1 MKQFL
6 TTLILLFSLTSA
18 NVASANTADAG
29 NTGSPAVSES
39 GVSESEVSESEVSES
54 EANDA
59 VTATP
64 VIVDPGVVDPV
75 IVDPVVVDTENAAA
89 QRSNTQTASS
99 WLLATV
105 ASIAKNAIANSESD
119 KGLHA
124 SVLEQGSAALNILES
139 GNLDLTK
146 LLETGKNID
155 IAQAVD
161 TAINATE
168 SLFDWGDGFVA
179 GGLVDGGDATA
190 IADPFENY
198 NRMMFRFNQQLDE
211 VALKPLAKHYRDY
224 TPELVRIGVRNFFS
238 NIGDVGVLTNS
249 ALQGKFDQALSDSTR
264 VAVNTIAGVGGVID
278 VASMMNIKKN
288 NEDFGQTFGVWG
300 IPEGPYIV
308 LPLLGPRT
316 LRSAVGTIADTAL
329 QVETLGALGEAAAG
343 TDLVSEMMALNLI
356 DKRSQLLGQSDL
368 LEELAIDP
376 YIFSRQAYL
385 AYRRCQVDDCDKI
398 NYQPAA
404 PEAPAQNNLDELDE
418 LDELDG
424 L

>member
-64 VIVDPGVVDPV
+64 VIVDP
-75 IVDPVVVDTENAAA
+75 VVVDTENADA

-105 ASIAKNAIANSESD
+105 ASIAKNTIANSESD

-124 SVLEQGSAALNILES
+124 SVLEQGSAALNMLES

-190 IADPFENY
+190 IVDPFENY

-329 QVETLGALGEAAAG
+329 QVETLLAL
-343 TDLVSEMMALNLI
+343 I
-356 DKRSQLLGQSDL
+356 H
-368 LEELAIDP
+368 I
-376 YIFSRQAYL
+376 
-385 AYRRCQVDDCDKI
+385 
-398 NYQPAA
+398 
-404 PEAPAQNNLDELDE
+404 
-418 LDELDG
+418 
-424 L
+424 

>member
-39 GVSESEVSESEVSES
+39 GVSESEVSESGVSES

-64 VIVDPGVVDPV
+64 VIVDP
-75 IVDPVVVDTENAAA
+75 VVVDTENADA

-124 SVLEQGSAALNILES
+124 SVLEQGSAALNMLES

-385 AYRRCQVDDCDKI
+385 AYRRCQVADCDKI
-398 NYQPAA
+398 DYQPAA

>member
-1 MKQFL
+1 M
-6 TTLILLFSLTSA
+6 
-18 NVASANTADAG
+18 V
-29 NTGSPAVSES
+29 
-39 GVSESEVSESEVSES
+39 
-54 EANDA
+54 
-59 VTATP
+59 
-64 VIVDPGVVDPV
+64 
-75 IVDPVVVDTENAAA
+75 VDPVVVDTENADA

-124 SVLEQGSAALNILES
+124 SVLEQGSAALNMLES

-179 GGLVDGGDATA
+179 GQPVDAATGGLVDGGDATA
-190 IADPFENY
+190 IVDPFENY

-278 VASMMNIKKN
+278 VASMMDIKKN

-300 IPEGPYIV
+300 YS
-308 LPLLGPRT
+308 R
-316 LRSAVGTIADTAL
+316 RAL
-329 QVETLGALGEAAAG
+329 HCAAAAWS
-343 TDLVSEMMALNLI
+343 T
-356 DKRSQLLGQSDL
+356 
-368 LEELAIDP
+368 
-376 YIFSRQAYL
+376 YL
-385 AYRRCQVDDCDKI
+385 AQCGGHNCRYGTAGRDTGC
-398 NYQPAA
+398 P
-404 PEAPAQNNLDELDE
+404 
-418 LDELDG
+418 G
-424 L
+424 

>member
-6 TTLILLFSLTSA
+6 TSLILLFSLTSA
-18 NVASANTADAG
+18 NFASANTTDAG
-29 NTGSPAVSES
+29 ISGSP
-39 GVSESEVSESEVSES
+39 GVSESEVADSV
-54 EANDA
+54 AAPPVVIDPA
-59 VTATP
+59 V
-64 VIVDPGVVDPV
+64 VDPAVVDPV
-75 IVDPVVVDTENAAA
+75 VANTENTDTRRAD
-89 QRSNTQTASS
+89 TQTASS

-124 SVLEQGSAALNILES
+124 SVLEQGSAALNMLES
-139 GNLDLTK
+139 GNLDLK
-146 LLETGKNID
+146 ELLETGKNID

-179 GGLVDGGDATA
+179 GGGLVDGGDATA
-190 IADPFENY
+190 IVDPFENY

-249 ALQGKFDQALSDSTR
+249 ALQGKFDQALNDSTR
-264 VAVNTIAGVGGVID
+264 LAVNTIAGVGGVID
-278 VASMMNIKKN
+278 VASMMDIKKN

-398 NYQPAA
+398 DYQPAA

>member
-6 TTLILLFSLTSA
+6 TSLILLFSLTSA
-18 NVASANTADAG
+18 NFASANTPDAG
-29 NTGSPAVSES
+29 ITGSP
-39 GVSESEVSESEVSES
+39 GVSESEVADSVAAPPVVIGPEV
-54 EANDA
+54 
-59 VTATP
+59 
-64 VIVDPGVVDPV
+64 
-75 IVDPVVVDTENAAA
+75 VDPVVVETENTDARRAD
-89 QRSNTQTASS
+89 TQTASS
-99 WLLATV
+99 WLLATM

-119 KGLHA
+119 EGLHA
-124 SVLEQGSAALNILES
+124 SVLEQGSAALNMLES

-179 GGLVDGGDATA
+179 GQPVDAATGGLVAGGLVDGGDATA
-190 IADPFENY
+190 IVDPFENY

-278 VASMMNIKKN
+278 VASMMDIKKN

-398 NYQPAA
+398 DYQPAA

>member
-6 TTLILLFSLTSA
+6 TSLILLFSLTSA
-18 NVASANTADAG
+18 NFASANTTDAG
-29 NTGSPAVSES
+29 ISGSP
-39 GVSESEVSESEVSES
+39 GVSESEVADSV
-54 EANDA
+54 AAPPVVIDPA
-59 VTATP
+59 V
-64 VIVDPGVVDPV
+64 VDPAVVDPV
-75 IVDPVVVDTENAAA
+75 VANTENTDTRRAD
-89 QRSNTQTASS
+89 TQTASS

-124 SVLEQGSAALNILES
+124 SVLEQGSAALNMLES

-179 GGLVDGGDATA
+179 GGGLVDGGDATA
-190 IADPFENY
+190 IVDPFENY

-249 ALQGKFDQALSDSTR
+249 ALQGKFDQALNDSTR
-264 VAVNTIAGVGGVID
+264 LAVNTIAGVGGVID
-278 VASMMNIKKN
+278 VASMMDIKKN
-288 NEDFGQTFGVWG
+288 NEDFGQTFGVWVFRR
-300 IPEGPYIV
+300 GP
-308 LPLLGPRT
+308 T
-316 LRSAVGTIADTAL
+316 LCCRCLVHVPCAVRWAQL
-329 QVETLGALGEAAAG
+329 Q
-343 TDLVSEMMALNLI
+343 I
-356 DKRSQLLGQSDL
+356 RHC
-368 LEELAIDP
+368 
-376 YIFSRQAYL
+376 R
-385 AYRRCQVDDCDKI
+385 
-398 NYQPAA
+398 
-404 PEAPAQNNLDELDE
+404 
-418 LDELDG
+418 
-424 L
+424 